1 MNIKNYKILKNS
13 TILSLPGLFSIFL
26 SLISIPIHLNIAG
39 TESYG
44 NYIIF
49 HFILVLSII
58 FNFGIGKSIAVS
70 ISNYPKK
77 NKEISYQGIKY
88 TCFISGILITVFYL
102 FSSVSEFL
110 FISNLLPSSYLNF
123 IAYGFAISIIYS
135 SLEGIF
141 QGNHKFKSLS
151 FYNFIFYSLSISLPS
166 ISLLYFENYSL
177 KNLIIF
183 SLIIKSLSIVIMLMA
198 ITNNN
203 LITKSNNKILLLNL
217 KNNSKWLT
225 LSSLLI
231 HFYDLFDK
239 YLVKIFLGPIAIAT
253 YSIPQQLTGKLSI
266 LSKGFSAFLLPNLSK
281 KKGDAHNFNFTIKI
295 FLKLIPFLILL
306 LFPFFD
312 IFLNFWLKN
321 NYNETILI
329 LTKIFSICSIFSC
342 ISHLLITK
350 FEASKTLY
358 RNLKVEFFLMPLFL
372 TLLYFLTSN
381 SFSLVQI
388 SILIL
393 LKEWILL
400 ILRLFLLRK
409 DIKNLKNY
417 YIYSLLLLIG
427 LYLSIS
433 FEQLFFIFVMLLT
446 LSFFLKNDF

>member
-1 MNIKNYKILKNS
+1 MNIKKYKILKNS
-13 TILSLPGLFSIFL
+13 AILSLPGLISVIL
-26 SLISIPIHLNIAG
+26 SLVSIPIHLNIAG

-58 FNFGIGKSIAVS
+58 FNFGVGKSIAVS
-70 ISNYPKK
+70 INNYPKK
-77 NKEISYQGIKY
+77 NKEIAYQGLKY
-88 TCFISGILITVFYL
+88 TFFISVILIGIFYL
-102 FSSVSEFL
+102 FFSVSEFT
-110 FISNLLPSSYLNF
+110 FISNLLSVSYLNF
-123 IAYGFAISIIYS
+123 ITYGFIISIIYS
-135 SLEGIF
+135 SLEGIL

-166 ISLLYFENYSL
+166 ISLLYYNDYSL
-177 KNLIIF
+177 KNLIFF
-183 SLIIKSLSIVIMLMA
+183 SLTIKSLSIFIMLLSIA
-198 ITNNN
+198 NNN
-203 LITKSNNKILLLNL
+203 LITKSHNKILLNNL
-217 KNNSKWLT
+217 RNNSKWLT
-225 LSSLLI
+225 LNSLLI

-281 KKGDAHNFNFTIKI
+281 KRGDAYNFNFTIKI

-306 LFPFFD
+306 IFPFFD
-312 IFLNFWLKN
+312 VFLNLWLKN

-358 RNLKVEFFLMPLFL
+358 RNLKVEFFLMPVFL
-372 TLLYFLTSN
+372 SFLYFLTSN
-381 SFSLVQI
+381 TFSLVQI

-400 ILRLFLLRK
+400 LFRFFLLRK
-409 DIKNLKNY
+409 EIKNVKNY
-417 YIYSLLLLIG
+417 YVYSFLLLLG

-433 FEQLFFIFVMLLT
+433 FGHLFYLFLMLLT
-446 LSFFLKNDF
+446 LIFFLKNDF

>member
-1 MNIKNYKILKNS
+1 M
-13 TILSLPGLFSIFL
+13 LSYCQI
-26 SLISIPIHLNIAG
+26 
-39 TESYG
+39 
-44 NYIIF
+44 
-49 HFILVLSII
+49 
-58 FNFGIGKSIAVS
+58 
-70 ISNYPKK
+70 
-77 NKEISYQGIKY
+77 YQ
-88 TCFISGILITVFYL
+88 
-102 FSSVSEFL
+102 
-110 FISNLLPSSYLNF
+110 
-123 IAYGFAISIIYS
+123 
-135 SLEGIF
+135 
-141 QGNHKFKSLS
+141 
-151 FYNFIFYSLSISLPS
+151 
-166 ISLLYFENYSL
+166 
-177 KNLIIF
+177 
-183 SLIIKSLSIVIMLMA
+183 
-198 ITNNN
+198 
-203 LITKSNNKILLLNL
+203 
-217 KNNSKWLT
+217 
-225 LSSLLI
+225 
-231 HFYDLFDK
+231 
-239 YLVKIFLGPIAIAT
+239 
-253 YSIPQQLTGKLSI
+253 
-266 LSKGFSAFLLPNLSK
+266 K